1 MLNLSSHF
9 SRALPEVI
17 KVLLE
22 RRAEAARS
30 AERLRDSEELA
41 RLDERL
47 RSCHEADQY
56 LAFAR
61 DVFALNQIPEEIL
74 ALIRLLQQAQPRVV
88 GEIGTYRCGN
98 LFLLR
103 HTVTSIETLIGVD
116 RVLRQK
122 ELLHRLDTSR
132 SRCHLVE
139 GQSRARRTISSVSE
153 SLGGGKFDFLF
164 IDGDHTYEG
173 VKADFLQYREFV
185 REGGLIAFHDIVP
198 DLTTR
203 MKSKKRLS
211 KCYAGGVP
219 IFWSEIK
226 NHYAFQELVADKE
239 QDGFGIGVITYSPSI
254 SYVA

>member
-17 KVLLE
+17 KVLIE

-30 AERLRDSEELA
+30 AEQLRDSEELT

-74 ALIRLLQQAQPRVV
+74 ALVRLLQQARPRVV
-88 GEIGTYRCGN
+88 GEIGTFRCGN

-103 HTVTSIETLIGVD
+103 HAVTSIETLIGID

-122 ELLHRLDTSR
+122 ELLHRLNTSH

-139 GQSRARRTISSVSE
+139 GQSRARSTISSVSE
-153 SLGGGKFDFLF
+153 GLGGGKFDFLF

-173 VKADFLQYREFV
+173 VKADFLKFREFV

-226 NHYAFQELVADKE
+226 SRYVSQEFVADKE
-239 QDGFGIGVITYSPSI
+239 QDGFGIGVITYSSSI
-254 SYVA
+254 DVIL